1 MTTTGQE
8 SESSRSATMSPTVL
22 TGRTS
27 WEIWPDEE
35 RSPSGRYGLPR
46 EAGGRK
52 GRPYGATGATKYN
65 CTVATTKPDLDIVQE
80 LVTEFGENASYVAD
94 ILARYRM
101 NPASVDE
108 EWRAFFRERLGEAE
122 PSPPARPPERPAPS
136 PAPAAAPPAPQSA
149 QPRAPAPAPGPRP
162 LTLSAAGREAT
173 AAAESHPEPLRGAA
187 LRVAENMEASLAVPT
202 ATSQRQIPIKLL
214 EENRRLINEYRASR
228 DESKVSFTHL
238 IAWAILQALK
248 DFPRLND
255 AYDDSG
261 DSPARLH
268 KDKINFGLAV
278 DVEKKDG
285 SRSLVVPN
293 VKDADAMTLAQF
305 VAASDDVVSRA
316 RAGKL
321 QVSDFEGTTISLTN
335 PGTLGTTASVP
346 RLMPGQGLIVATGA
360 MEYPGEFRAMAPEAI
375 SQLAI
380 GKVVTFTSTYDHRII
395 QGAESGAFL
404 GRIEE
409 LILGGHDFYARAF
422 ADLGLAHQPLHW
434 AVDRNPAVSGDA
446 RTGEIEKQAR
456 VLELINAYRVR
467 GHLIADIDPLG
478 LMAVP
483 RHPELDLDT
492 YGLSIWDLDRTFWTG
507 GLAGGDHMPLREIIG
522 VMRRVYCGKVG
533 TEYRHISS
541 PTERYWI
548 RKQIATAS
556 QAKPLAADLR
566 KQLLEKLVAAEGLEK
581 FLNARFMGQRRYS
594 IEGCETTIAVLDQ
607 LMEGAA
613 ARGIEDVTMGLT
625 HRGRLNILANVVG
638 NATERIFAGFE
649 GTVLPDFPA
658 DEGDVKYHQGAQA
671 TRKTESGQEIKIT
684 VPSNPSHLE
693 AVDPVVEGMARAKQD
708 ELKLPRSEAV
718 ARVLPV
724 LLHGDAAFAG
734 QGMVAEV
741 FNLSQ
746 LHGYRTGGTI
756 HIVINNQIGFTTDP
770 KAGRSSL
777 YSTDVAK
784 IVQVPIFHVN
794 ADDPEAA
801 YRVLQIALD
810 YRQEWHKDVV
820 IDLIGF
826 RRHGHQETDEP
837 TYTQP
842 LMYKRIEEHPGVRA
856 LYAQRLVREGVLTEA
871 EVKQLED
878 RQHAAYEEALAT
890 AKTKGERAGP
900 PAAQHPGETGRVEE
914 VATGVPRETLMHIG
928 RVLTTVPSGFNLNP
942 KMVQQLA
949 RRAKTIETGQP
960 LDWAT
965 AESLAFGSLLL
976 EGTPIRM
983 SGQDSARGTF
993 SQRHVVFYDT
1003 KTGETWTP
1011 LSSLPAPPPLPAG
1024 GRGEGR
1030 EGRGLPAEALAKA
1043 GEGRASFQVYDS
1055 PLSEAGVLGFEYGYS
1070 VESPEALV
1078 IWEAQFGDFAN
1089 GAQVI
1094 LDQFVTSAEDKW
1106 RETSRLTLFLPHG
1119 YEGQGPEHSSARIE
1133 RYLQLCADEN
1143 LRVCNVTTPSQYFHV
1158 LRRQLRSKSAKP
1170 LVLFTP
1176 KSLLRFP
1183 ASFSP
1188 LDNLATGRFHPVLD
1202 DPAAQHKSGI
1212 TRLLFCSGKIYYDLQ
1227 SERQKRKATDTVIIR
1242 LEQLYPFPTDLLKSL
1257 LSTYPAAKDAV
1268 WVQEEPQNVG
1278 PWTFIAPRLTPLLPP
1293 SAPLRYAGR
1302 PPSASPATGNA
1313 TVHKAELTTL
1323 VGTALGNNA

>member
-1 MTTTGQE
+1 M
-8 SESSRSATMSPTVL
+8 
-22 TGRTS
+22 
-27 WEIWPDEE
+27 
-35 RSPSGRYGLPR
+35 
-46 EAGGRK
+46 
-52 GRPYGATGATKYN
+52 
-65 CTVATTKPDLDIVQE
+65 ATTKPDLDIVQE
-80 LVTEFGENASYVAD
+80 LFTEFGENASYVVD
-94 ILARYRM
+94 LLARYRVS
-101 NPASVDE
+101 PESVDE
-108 EWRAFFRERLGEAE
+108 DWRAFFRERLGEAAPAPQPQPLPRPEGGRREAVGE
-122 PSPPARPPERPAPS
+122 PPPVARPAP
-136 PAPAAAPPAPQSA
+136 A
-149 QPRAPAPAPGPRP
+149 QPRAPRPGE
-162 LTLSAAGREAT
+162 T
-173 AAAESHPEPLRGAA
+173 PEPLRGAA

-202 ATSQRQIPIKLL
+202 ATSQRQIPVKLL
-214 EENRRLINEYRASR
+214 EENRRLLNDHRASR
-228 DESKVSFTHL
+228 GESKISFTHL

-255 AYDDSG
+255 AFDDSDG
-261 DSPARLH
+261 VRVRLRRERV
-268 KDKINFGLAV
+268 NFGLAV

-293 VKDADAMTLAQF
+293 VKDAGAMTLAQF

-321 QVSDFEGTTISLTN
+321 EISDFEGTTLSLTN

-360 MEYPGEFRAMAPEAI
+360 MEYPGEFRAMAPQSL

-380 GKVVTFTSTYDHRII
+380 SKVVTFTSTYDHRII

-409 LILGGHDFYARAF
+409 LLLGQHDFYDTAF
-422 ADLGLAHQPLHW
+422 ADLGIAQQPLHW
-434 AVDRNPAVSGDA
+434 AVDRNPSLSGGDA

-492 YGLSIWDLDRTFWTG
+492 YGLTIWDLDRTFWSG
-507 GLAGGDHMPLREIIG
+507 GLAGGDHMPLRQIIG
-522 VMRRVYCGKVG
+522 TMRRVYCGKIG
-533 TEYRHISS
+533 AEYRHISS
-541 PTERYWI
+541 PDEKYWV
-548 RKQIATAS
+548 RKQMAAAT
-556 QAKPLAADLR
+556 QAEPLAADLR
-566 KQLLEKLVAAEGLEK
+566 KAILAKLVAAESFEK
-581 FLNARFMGQRRYS
+581 FLGTRFLGQRRYS
-594 IEGCETTIAVLDQ
+594 IEGCETAIAVLDQ
-607 LMEGAA
+607 LAEGAA
-613 ARGIEDVTMGLT
+613 ARGIDDITMGVT

-638 NATERIFAGFE
+638 NSTERLFSAFE
-649 GTVLPDFPA
+649 GTVHPDFPA
-658 DEGDVKYHQGAQA
+658 DEGDVKYHQGARAKRSTQ
-671 TRKTESGQEIKIT
+671 SGREIAIT

-693 AVDPVVEGMARAKQD
+693 AVDPVVEGRARAKQD
-708 ELKLPRSEAV
+708 ATRLSRAEAW

-724 LLHGDAAFAG
+724 ILHGDAAFAG

-770 KAGRSSL
+770 RAGRSSL

-810 YRQEWHKDVV
+810 YRKEFHKDVV

-826 RRHGHQETDEP
+826 RRHGHNEGDEP

-842 LMYKRIEEHPGVRA
+842 LMYKRIQEHPGVRA
-856 LYAQRLVREGVLTEA
+856 LYAKRLVKDAVLTDA
-871 EVKQLED
+871 DVQQLED
-878 RQHAAYEEALAT
+878 KQHALYEESLT
-890 AKTKGERAGP
+890 AAKAKGQQAGP
-900 PAAQHPGETGRVEE
+900 PSADHPGESGKVEE
-914 VATGVPRETLMHIG
+914 ISTGVPRETLQQIG
-928 RVLTTVPSGFNLNP
+928 RVLTTVPPGFNLNP

-949 RRAKTIETGQP
+949 KRARMTEGATP

-965 AESLAFGSLLL
+965 AEALAFGSLLL
-976 EGTPIRM
+976 EGRSIRM

-993 SQRHVVFYDT
+993 SQRHLVLNDT
-1003 KTGETWTP
+1003 QTGEKWTP
-1011 LSSLPAPPPLPAG
+1011 LCTLGECGGQPRRGAVGEGFAPPAPSSAP
-1024 GRGEGR
+1024 
-1030 EGRGLPAEALAKA
+1030 
-1043 GEGRASFQVYDS
+1043 STFQIYDS

-1070 VESPEALV
+1070 VESPDSLV
-1078 IWEAQFGDFAN
+1078 IWEAQYGDFAN

-1158 LRRQLRSKSAKP
+1158 LRRQLRAKAAKP
-1170 LVLFTP
+1170 LILFTP

-1183 ASFSP
+1183 PSFSQ
-1188 LDNLATGRFHPVLD
+1188 LDDLTTCNFHPVLD
-1202 DPAAQHKSGI
+1202 DPSIQQKSGI
-1212 TRLLFCSGKIYYDLQ
+1212 TRLLFCSGKIRYDLETAREQ
-1227 SERQKRKATDTVIIR
+1227 RKATNTAIIR
-1242 LEQLYPFPTDLLKSL
+1242 LEQLYPFPADILKSL
-1257 LSTYPAAKDAV
+1257 LQSYPALTDAA
-1268 WVQEEPQNVG
+1268 WVQEEAQNMG
-1278 PWTFIAPRLTPLLPP
+1278 GWTFIQPRLSAVLP
-1293 SAPLRYAGR
+1293 AVIPLRYAGR

-1313 TVHKAELTTL
+1313 TVHKAELAGL
-1323 VGTALGNNA
+1323 LEVAFGVPPSPGGRGQG

>member
-1 MTTTGQE
+1 M
-8 SESSRSATMSPTVL
+8 
-22 TGRTS
+22 
-27 WEIWPDEE
+27 
-35 RSPSGRYGLPR
+35 
-46 EAGGRK
+46 
-52 GRPYGATGATKYN
+52 
-65 CTVATTKPDLDIVQE
+65 ATTKPDLDVVQD
-80 LVTEFGENASYVAD
+80 LFTEFGENASYVVD
-94 ILARYRM
+94 LLSRYRV
-101 NPASVDE
+101 NPESVDE

-122 PSPPARPPERPAPS
+122 PAPPPARPPERPASS
-136 PAPAAAPPAPQSA
+136 PTPAPPAAAPAPA
-149 QPRAPAPAPGPRP
+149 QPRAPR
-162 LTLSAAGREAT
+162 AGET
-173 AAAESHPEPLRGAA
+173 PEPLRGAA

-202 ATSQRQIPIKLL
+202 ATSQRQIPVKLL
-214 EENRRLINEYRASR
+214 EENRRLINDHRASR
-228 DESKVSFTHL
+228 DQSKISFTHL

-255 AYDDSG
+255 AFDDSG
-261 DSPARLH
+261 DTPVRLRR
-268 KDKINFGLAV
+268 DKINFGLAV

-293 VKDADAMTLAQF
+293 VKDAGAMSLAQF

-321 QVSDFEGTTISLTN
+321 EISDFEGTTLSLTN

-380 GKVVTFTSTYDHRII
+380 SKVVTFTSTYDHRII

-409 LILGGHDFYARAF
+409 LLLGGRDFYAKAF
-422 ADLGLAHQPLHW
+422 ADLAIAQQPMHW

-492 YGLSIWDLDRTFWTG
+492 YGLTIWDLDRTFWSG
-507 GLAGGDHMPLREIIG
+507 GLAGGDHMPLRQIIA
-522 VMRRVYCGKVG
+522 VMRRVYCGRIGV
-533 TEYRHISS
+533 EYRHISS
-541 PTERYWI
+541 PTEKYWV
-548 RKQIATAS
+548 RKQMAAAT
-556 QAKPLAADLR
+556 QAEPLPADLR
-566 KQLLEKLVAAEGLEK
+566 KAILARLVAAESFEK
-581 FLNARFMGQRRYS
+581 FLGTRFLGQRRYS
-594 IEGCETTIAVLDQ
+594 IEGCETAIAVLDQ
-607 LMEGAA
+607 LVEGAA
-613 ARGIEDVTMGLT
+613 SRGADEITMGVT

-638 NATERIFAGFE
+638 NSTERLFAAFE
-649 GTVLPDFPA
+649 GTVHPDFPA
-658 DEGDVKYHQGAQA
+658 DEGDVKYHQGARAKRSTQ
-671 TRKTESGQEIKIT
+671 SGREIAIT

-693 AVDPVVEGMARAKQD
+693 AVDPVVEGRARAKQD
-708 ELKLPRSEAV
+708 TTRLPRPEAWDK
-718 ARVLPV
+718 VLPV
-724 LLHGDAAFAG
+724 ILHGDAAFAG
-734 QGMVAEV
+734 QGIVAEV

-810 YRQEWHKDVV
+810 YRKEFHKDVV

-826 RRHGHQETDEP
+826 RRHGHNEGDEP

-842 LMYKRIEEHPGVRA
+842 LMYKRIQDHPGVRA
-856 LYAQRLVREGVLTEA
+856 LYARRLVKDGVLTQPESSNWKTA
-871 EVKQLED
+871 
-878 RQHAAYEEALAT
+878 RHASYDESLTA
-890 AKTKGERAGP
+890 AKTKGEKAGP
-900 PAAQHPGETGRVEE
+900 PTADHPGESGQRRRSRNRRPPRNPGPNRPSPDHGPRRLQPEPQDGP
-914 VATGVPRETLMHIG
+914 ATSQTR
-928 RVLTTVPSGFNLNP
+928 
-942 KMVQQLA
+942 QDD
-949 RRAKTIETGQP
+949 RRRHPI
-960 LDWAT
+960 DWAT
-965 AESLAFGSLLL
+965 AEALAFGSLLL
-976 EGTPIRM
+976 EGAAIRM

-993 SQRHVVFYDT
+993 SQRHVVFTRHPNRQEMDPPLHLRRVRPQPSRGAV
-1003 KTGETWTP
+1003 GEGLAP
-1011 LSSLPAPPPLPAG
+1011 PAPSESAT
-1024 GRGEGR
+1024 
-1030 EGRGLPAEALAKA
+1030 
-1043 GEGRASFQVYDS
+1043 FQIYDS

-1078 IWEAQFGDFAN
+1078 IWEAQYGDFAN

-1158 LRRQLRSKSAKP
+1158 LRRQLRSQAAKP
-1170 LVLFTP
+1170 LILFTP

-1188 LDNLATGRFHPVLD
+1188 LDDLATGSFHPLLD
-1202 DPAAQHKSGI
+1202 DSEVSDKRAIERADLSA
-1212 TRLLFCSGKIYYDLQ
+1212 GKIFYDLHDA
-1227 SERQKRKATDTVIIR
+1227 RAKRKDSENRAPAPGAVLPLPGRRSSAI
-1242 LEQLYPFPTDLLKSL
+1242 LLA
-1257 LSTYPAAKDAV
+1257 TYPV
-1268 WVQEEPQNVG
+1268 
-1278 PWTFIAPRLTPLLPP
+1278 APRSRLGPGRSPEHGRLDLHPPAPRPAPPLRR
-1293 SAPLRYAGR
+1293 PLRYAGR

-1313 TVHKAELTTL
+1313 TVHKAELTAL
-1323 VGTALGNNA
+1323 VARPLEIMHEFSTHPLSATVRRSSKGTGRRGHGL

>member
-1 MTTTGQE
+1 MTPLM
-8 SESSRSATMSPTVL
+8 AT
-22 TGRTS
+22 
-27 WEIWPDEE
+27 
-35 RSPSGRYGLPR
+35 
-46 EAGGRK
+46 RK
-52 GRPYGATGATKYN
+52 TDIDLSDDL
-65 CTVATTKPDLDIVQE
+65 VA
-80 LVTEFGENASYVAD
+80 EFGENASYVAE
-94 ILARYRM
+94 LLGRYRM
-101 NPASVDE
+101 NPESVDE
-108 EWRAFFRERLGEAE
+108 DWRAFFRERLGEAQ
-122 PSPPARPPERPAPS
+122 PAAPAPRPAEKP
-136 PAPAAAPPAPQSA
+136 
-149 QPRAPAPAPGPRP
+149 APAPA
-162 LTLSAAGREAT
+162 SAPTPEQQ
-173 AAAESHPEPLRGAA
+173 PEPLRGAA

-202 ATSQRQIPIKLL
+202 ATSQRRIPVKLL
-214 EENRRLINEYRASR
+214 EENRRLINEYRASH
-228 DESKVSFTHL
+228 DQSKVSFTHL
-238 IAWAILQALK
+238 IAWAVIQALK

-261 DSPARLH
+261 ETPVRLRRER
-268 KDKINFGLAV
+268 INFGLAV
-278 DVEKKDG
+278 DVQKKDG
-285 SRSLVVPN
+285 SRSLAVPN
-293 VKDADAMTLAQF
+293 VKDAGAMSLARF

-316 RAGKL
+316 RGGKL
-321 QVSDFEGTTISLTN
+321 QVSDFEGTTVSFTN

-380 GKVVTFTSTYDHRII
+380 SKVVTFASTYDHRII

-409 LILGGHDFYARAF
+409 LLLGGHDFYDEAF
-422 ADLGLAHQPLHW
+422 ADLKLAQQPMHW
-434 AVDRNPAVSGDA
+434 AMDRNPAVSGDA

-478 LMAVP
+478 LMAVL

-492 YGLSIWDLDRTFWTG
+492 YGLTIWDLDRTFWSG

-522 VMRRVYCGKVG
+522 VMRRVYCGKIG

-541 PTERYWI
+541 PTEKYWV
-548 RKQIATAS
+548 RKHIAAQT
-556 QAKPLAADLR
+556 QAEPLPADLR
-566 KQLLEKLVAAEGLEK
+566 KRLLEKLVAAESFEK
-581 FLNARFMGQRRYS
+581 FLGTRFLGQRRYS

-607 LMEGAA
+607 LVEGAA
-613 ARGIEDVTMGLT
+613 ARGINEITMGVT

-638 NATERIFAGFE
+638 NSTERLFSAFE
-649 GTVLPDFPA
+649 GTVHPDFPA
-658 DEGDVKYHQGAQA
+658 DEGDVKYHQGARA
-671 TRKTESGQEIKIT
+671 TRKTESGREIQIT

-693 AVDPVVEGMARAKQD
+693 AVDPVVEGRARGKQD
-708 ELKLPRSEAV
+708 QLGLPRAEAT

-724 LLHGDAAFAG
+724 ILHGDAAFAG

-746 LHGYRTGGTI
+746 LHGFRTGGTI

-770 KAGRSSL
+770 RAGRSSL

-794 ADDPEAA
+794 ADDPEAV
-801 YRVLQIALD
+801 YRVLQIALA

-856 LYAQRLVREGVLTEA
+856 LYAKRLVKEGVLTDQD
-871 EVKQLED
+871 VRQLEE
-878 RQHAAYEEALAT
+878 RQDAAYEEALAA
-890 AKTKGERAGP
+890 AKAAGERTGQ
-900 PAAQHPGETGRVEE
+900 PAAEHPGESGRVEE
-914 VATGVPRETLMHIG
+914 VSTGVPRETLARIG
-928 RVLTTVPSGFNLNP
+928 RVLTTVPAGFNLNP

-949 RRAKTIETGQP
+949 RRAKMTEGAQP

-965 AESLAFGSLLL
+965 AEALAFGSLLV

-993 SQRHVVFYDT
+993 SQRHVVFHDT
-1003 KTGETWTP
+1003 QTGETWTP
-1011 LSSLPAPPPLPAG
+1011 LCKLASDPAT
-1024 GRGEGR
+1024 
-1030 EGRGLPAEALAKA
+1030 
-1043 GEGRASFQVYDS
+1043 FQIYDS

-1070 VESPEALV
+1070 VESQNALV
-1078 IWEAQFGDFAN
+1078 IWEAQYGDFAN

-1106 RETSRLTLFLPHG
+1106 RETSHLTLFLPHG

-1158 LRRQLRSKSAKP
+1158 LRRQTRSQVAKP

-1183 ASFSP
+1183 GSFSP
-1188 LDNLATGRFHPVLD
+1188 LDALANDTFHPVLD
-1202 DPAAQHKSGI
+1202 DPAIRQKSGI

-1227 SERQKRKATDTVIIR
+1227 AEREKRKATNTAIIR
-1242 LEQLYPFPTDLLKSL
+1242 LEQLYPFPAELLKSL
-1257 LSTYPAAKDAV
+1257 LSGYPGAGDAI
-1268 WVQEEPQNVG
+1268 WVQEEPQNMG
-1278 PWTFIAPRLTPLLPP
+1278 PWTFIAPRLGSLLPP
-1293 SAPLRYAGR
+1293 SLKRRYAGR
-1302 PPSASPATGNA
+1302 PPNSSPATGNA
-1313 TVHKAELTTL
+1313 TVHKRELADLLSGAFT
-1323 VGTALGNNA
+1323 

>member
-1 MTTTGQE
+1 M
-8 SESSRSATMSPTVL
+8 
-22 TGRTS
+22 
-27 WEIWPDEE
+27 
-35 RSPSGRYGLPR
+35 
-46 EAGGRK
+46 
-52 GRPYGATGATKYN
+52 
-65 CTVATTKPDLDIVQE
+65 ATTRPDLDIVQE

-94 ILARYRM
+94 LLARYRM

-122 PSPPARPPERPAPS
+122 AAPPARPEVGRREAGRGE
-136 PAPAAAPPAPQSA
+136 PAAVVAPAPQPQA
-149 QPRAPAPAPGPRP
+149 PRA
-162 LTLSAAGREAT
+162 LRESEARQ
-173 AAAESHPEPLRGAA
+173 PIRGAA
-187 LRVAENMEASLAVPT
+187 LRVAQNMEASLQVPT
-202 ATSQRQIPIKLL
+202 ATSQRQIPVKLL

-228 DESKVSFTHL
+228 DESKISFTHL
-238 IAWAILQALK
+238 IGWAILQALK

-261 DSPARLH
+261 ESPARLH

-293 VKDADAMTLAQF
+293 VKGAEAMTLAEF
-305 VAASDDVVSRA
+305 VAASNDVVFRA
-316 RAGKL
+316 RSGKL
-321 QVSDFEGTTISLTN
+321 QVFDFEGTTISLTN

-380 GKVVTFTSTYDHRII
+380 SKVVTFTSTYDHRII

-409 LILGGHDFYARAF
+409 LLLGGRDFYVKAF
-422 ADLGLAHQPLHW
+422 ADLELAQQPLHW

-492 YGLSIWDLDRTFWTG
+492 HGLTIWDLDRTFWTG

-548 RKQIATAS
+548 RKQIAAAS

-566 KQLLEKLVAAEGLEK
+566 KRLLEKLVAAEGLEK

-625 HRGRLNILANVVG
+625 HRGRLNIFANVVG

-671 TRKTESGQEIKIT
+671 TRKTGSGQEIQIT

-718 ARVLPV
+718 AKVLPV

-1003 KTGETWTP
+1003 KTGEPWTP
-1011 LSSLPAPPPLPAG
+1011 LSSLPPPLPAG
-1024 GRGEGR
+1024 EGRGEGR
-1030 EGRGLPAEALAKA
+1030 FPAT
-1043 GEGRASFQVYDS
+1043 FQIYDS

-1094 LDQFVTSAEDKW
+1094 LDQFVTAAEDKW

-1133 RYLQLCADEN
+1133 RYLQLCANEN

-1158 LRRQLRSKSAKP
+1158 LRRQLRSSAAKP

-1188 LDNLATGRFHPVLD
+1188 LDDLATGSFQPVLD
-1202 DPAAQHKSGI
+1202 DPAIQRKPGV

-1227 SERQKRKATDTVIIR
+1227 AER
-1242 LEQLYPFPTDLLKSL
+1242 E
-1257 LSTYPAAKDAV
+1257 
-1268 WVQEEPQNVG
+1268 
-1278 PWTFIAPRLTPLLPP
+1278 
-1293 SAPLRYAGR
+1293 
-1302 PPSASPATGNA
+1302 
-1313 TVHKAELTTL
+1313 
-1323 VGTALGNNA
+1323 

>member
-1 MTTTGQE
+1 
-8 SESSRSATMSPTVL
+8 
-22 TGRTS
+22 
-27 WEIWPDEE
+27 
-35 RSPSGRYGLPR
+35 
-46 EAGGRK
+46 
-52 GRPYGATGATKYN
+52 
-65 CTVATTKPDLDIVQE
+65 VATTKPDLDIVQE
-80 LVTEFGENASYVAD
+80 LVTDFGENASYVVD
-94 ILARYRM
+94 LLARYRT

-108 EWRAFFRERLGEAE
+108 DWRAFFRDRLGETA
-122 PSPPARPPERPAPS
+122 PPPASPAERPAP
-136 PAPAAAPPAPQSA
+136 PAAAPAPEPAA
-149 QPRAPAPAPGPRP
+149 PRAPR
-162 LTLSAAGREAT
+162 AGET
-173 AAAESHPEPLRGAA
+173 PEPLRGAA
-187 LRVAENMEASLAVPT
+187 LRVAENMEESLTVPT
-202 ATSQRQIPIKLL
+202 ATSQRQIPVKLL
-214 EENRRLINEYRASR
+214 DENRRLINEYRAPR
-228 DESKVSFTHL
+228 DESKLSFTHL

-261 DSPARLH
+261 ETPVRLRR
-268 KDKINFGLAV
+268 DRINFGLAV

-293 VKDADAMTLAQF
+293 VKDAGAMTLAQF
-305 VAASDDVVSRA
+305 VAASNDVVSRA

-321 QVSDFEGTTISLTN
+321 QVSDFEGTTLSLTN

-360 MEYPGEFRAMAPEAI
+360 MEYPGEFRAMSPEAI

-380 GKVVTFTSTYDHRII
+380 SKVVIFTSTYDHRII

-409 LILGGHDFYARAF
+409 LLLGSHDFYDKAF
-422 ADLGLAHQPLHW
+422 ADLGLALQPLHW

-492 YGLSIWDLDRTFWTG
+492 YGLTIWDLDRTFWSG
-507 GLAGGDHMPLREIIG
+507 GLAGGDHMPLREIIA

-533 TEYRHISS
+533 IEYRHISG
-541 PTERYWI
+541 PTEKYWV
-548 RKQIATAS
+548 RKHIAAAS
-556 QAKPLAADLR
+556 EAQPLPADLR
-566 KQLLEKLVAAEGLEK
+566 KAILAKLVAAESFEK
-581 FLNARFMGQRRYS
+581 FLGTRFLGQRRYS
-594 IEGCETTIAVLDQ
+594 IEGCETAIAVLDQ
-607 LMEGAA
+607 LVEGSA
-613 ARGIEDVTMGLT
+613 ARGIEEITMGTT

-638 NATERIFAGFE
+638 NSTERLFSAFE
-649 GTVLPDFPA
+649 GTVHPDFPA
-658 DEGDVKYHQGAQA
+658 DEGDVKYHQGATASRA
-671 TRKTESGQEIKIT
+671 TASGREIKIT

-693 AVDPVVEGMARAKQD
+693 AVDPVVEGRARAKQD
-708 ELKLPRSEAV
+708 HTRLPRPESWGK
-718 ARVLPV
+718 VLPV
-724 LLHGDAAFAG
+724 ILHGDAAFAG
-734 QGMVAEV
+734 QGIVAEV

-746 LHGYRTGGTI
+746 LTGFRTGGTI

-784 IVQVPIFHVN
+784 IVQIPIFHVN

-801 YRVLQIALD
+801 WRVLQIALD
-810 YRQEWHKDVV
+810 YRNEFHKDVV

-826 RRHGHQETDEP
+826 RRHGHNEGDEP

-842 LMYKRIEEHPGVRA
+842 LMYKRIQEHPGVRA
-856 LYAQRLVREGVLTEA
+856 LYAKRLVKDAVLTEA
-871 EVKQLED
+871 DVQQLEE
-878 RQHAAYEEALAT
+878 RQHAAYEESLTA
-890 AKTKGERAGP
+890 AKTKGEQAGP

-914 VATGVPRETLMHIG
+914 VVTGVPRETLARIG
-928 RVLTTVPSGFNLNP
+928 RVLTTVPPGFNLNP

-949 RRAKTIETGQP
+949 RRAKMTEGAQP

-965 AESLAFGSLLL
+965 AEALAFGSLLL

-993 SQRHVVFYDT
+993 SQRHVVFTDT
-1003 KTGETWTP
+1003 RTDKKWTP
-1011 LSSLPAPPPLPAG
+1011 LCDLAANPAF
-1024 GRGEGR
+1024 
-1030 EGRGLPAEALAKA
+1030 
-1043 GEGRASFQVYDS
+1043 FQIYDS

-1070 VESPEALV
+1070 VESPETLV
-1078 IWEAQFGDFAN
+1078 IWEAQYGDFAN

-1143 LRVCNVTTPSQYFHV
+1143 LRVCNVTTPAQYFHV
-1158 LRRQLRSKSAKP
+1158 LRRQLRAKAAKP

-1183 ASFSP
+1183 PSFSL
-1188 LDNLATGRFHPVLD
+1188 LDDLTTCNFHPVLD
-1202 DPAAQHKSGI
+1202 DPAIQQKSGI

-1227 SERQKRKATDTVIIR
+1227 SAREQRKATNTAIIR
-1242 LEQLYPFPTDLLKSL
+1242 LEQLYPFPTEILKSL
-1257 LSTYPAAKDAV
+1257 LQSYPGQTDTV
-1268 WVQEEPQNVG
+1268 WVQEEPQNMG
-1278 PWTFIAPRLTPLLPP
+1278 PWTFMAPRLAPLLPA

-1313 TVHKAELTTL
+1313 SVHKKELTEL
-1323 VGTALGNNA
+1323 LAEALGPPSSPSPGARG

>member
-1 MTTTGQE
+1 M
-8 SESSRSATMSPTVL
+8 
-22 TGRTS
+22 
-27 WEIWPDEE
+27 
-35 RSPSGRYGLPR
+35 
-46 EAGGRK
+46 
-52 GRPYGATGATKYN
+52 
-65 CTVATTKPDLDIVQE
+65 ATTKPDLDIVQE
-80 LVTEFGENASYVAD
+80 LVTEFGENASYVVE
-94 ILARYRM
+94 LLSRYRV

-108 EWRAFFRERLGEAE
+108 EWRAFFREHIGEAE
-122 PSPPARPPERPAPS
+122 PAAPPARPPEMPAPS
-136 PAPAAAPPAPQSA
+136 PALAAAPSAPEPA
-149 QPRAPAPAPGPRP
+149 QPRAPRA
-162 LTLSAAGREAT
+162 LREGEAI
-173 AAAESHPEPLRGAA
+173 EPLRGAA
-187 LRVAENMEASLAVPT
+187 LRVAENMEESLHVPA
-202 ATSQRQIPIKLL
+202 ATSQLQILVKLL

-228 DESKVSFTHL
+228 DESKISFTHL
-238 IAWAILQALK
+238 IGWAILQALK

-261 DSPARLH
+261 ESPARLH

-293 VKDADAMTLAQF
+293 VKDAGAMTLAQF
-305 VAASDDVVSRA
+305 VAASEDVVSRA

-321 QVSDFEGTTISLTN
+321 QISDFEGTTVSLTN

-380 GKVVTFTSTYDHRII
+380 SKVVTFTSTYDQRII

-409 LILGGHDFYARAF
+409 LLLGGRDFYDKGF
-422 ADLGLAHQPLHW
+422 ADLAVAQQPMHW

-492 YGLSIWDLDRTFWTG
+492 YGLTIWDLDRTFWTG

-548 RKQIATAS
+548 RKQIAAAS

-566 KQLLEKLVAAEGLEK
+566 KRLLEKLVAAEGLEK

-625 HRGRLNILANVVG
+625 HRGRLNIFANVVG

-671 TRKTESGQEIKIT
+671 TRKTGSGQEIQIT

-708 ELKLPRSEAV
+708 GLKLPRSEAV
-718 ARVLPV
+718 AKVLPV

-746 LHGYRTGGTI
+746 LHGYRAGGTI

-784 IVQVPIFHVN
+784 IVQVPTFHIN

-842 LMYKRIEEHPGVRA
+842 LMYKRIEEHPGVR
-856 LYAQRLVREGVLTEA
+856 G
-871 EVKQLED
+871 
-878 RQHAAYEEALAT
+878 
-890 AKTKGERAGP
+890 
-900 PAAQHPGETGRVEE
+900 
-914 VATGVPRETLMHIG
+914 
-928 RVLTTVPSGFNLNP
+928 
-942 KMVQQLA
+942 
-949 RRAKTIETGQP
+949 
-960 LDWAT
+960 
-965 AESLAFGSLLL
+965 
-976 EGTPIRM
+976 
-983 SGQDSARGTF
+983 
-993 SQRHVVFYDT
+993 
-1003 KTGETWTP
+1003 
-1011 LSSLPAPPPLPAG
+1011 
-1024 GRGEGR
+1024 
-1030 EGRGLPAEALAKA
+1030 
-1043 GEGRASFQVYDS
+1043 
-1055 PLSEAGVLGFEYGYS
+1055 
-1070 VESPEALV
+1070 
-1078 IWEAQFGDFAN
+1078 
-1089 GAQVI
+1089 
-1094 LDQFVTSAEDKW
+1094 
-1106 RETSRLTLFLPHG
+1106 
-1119 YEGQGPEHSSARIE
+1119 
-1133 RYLQLCADEN
+1133 
-1143 LRVCNVTTPSQYFHV
+1143 
-1158 LRRQLRSKSAKP
+1158 
-1170 LVLFTP
+1170 
-1176 KSLLRFP
+1176 
-1183 ASFSP
+1183 
-1188 LDNLATGRFHPVLD
+1188 
-1202 DPAAQHKSGI
+1202 
-1212 TRLLFCSGKIYYDLQ
+1212 
-1227 SERQKRKATDTVIIR
+1227 
-1242 LEQLYPFPTDLLKSL
+1242 
-1257 LSTYPAAKDAV
+1257 
-1268 WVQEEPQNVG
+1268 
-1278 PWTFIAPRLTPLLPP
+1278 
-1293 SAPLRYAGR
+1293 
-1302 PPSASPATGNA
+1302 
-1313 TVHKAELTTL
+1313 
-1323 VGTALGNNA
+1323 

>member
-1 MTTTGQE
+1 
-8 SESSRSATMSPTVL
+8 
-22 TGRTS
+22 
-27 WEIWPDEE
+27 
-35 RSPSGRYGLPR
+35 
-46 EAGGRK
+46 
-52 GRPYGATGATKYN
+52 
-65 CTVATTKPDLDIVQE
+65 
-80 LVTEFGENASYVAD
+80 
-94 ILARYRM
+94 
-101 NPASVDE
+101 
-108 EWRAFFRERLGEAE
+108 
-122 PSPPARPPERPAPS
+122 
-136 PAPAAAPPAPQSA
+136 
-149 QPRAPAPAPGPRP
+149 
-162 LTLSAAGREAT
+162 
-173 AAAESHPEPLRGAA
+173 
-187 LRVAENMEASLAVPT
+187 
-202 ATSQRQIPIKLL
+202 
-214 EENRRLINEYRASR
+214 
-228 DESKVSFTHL
+228 
-238 IAWAILQALK
+238 
-248 DFPRLND
+248 
-255 AYDDSG
+255 
-261 DSPARLH
+261 
-268 KDKINFGLAV
+268 
-278 DVEKKDG
+278 
-285 SRSLVVPN
+285 
-293 VKDADAMTLAQF
+293 
-305 VAASDDVVSRA
+305 
-316 RAGKL
+316 
-321 QVSDFEGTTISLTN
+321 
-335 PGTLGTTASVP
+335 
-346 RLMPGQGLIVATGA
+346 
-360 MEYPGEFRAMAPEAI
+360 
-375 SQLAI
+375 
-380 GKVVTFTSTYDHRII
+380 
-395 QGAESGAFL
+395 
-404 GRIEE
+404 
-409 LILGGHDFYARAF
+409 
-422 ADLGLAHQPLHW
+422 
-434 AVDRNPAVSGDA
+434 
-446 RTGEIEKQAR
+446 
-456 VLELINAYRVR
+456 
-467 GHLIADIDPLG
+467 
-478 LMAVP
+478 
-483 RHPELDLDT
+483 
-492 YGLSIWDLDRTFWTG
+492 
-507 GLAGGDHMPLREIIG
+507 
-522 VMRRVYCGKVG
+522 RVYCGKVG

-649 GTVLPDFPA
+649 GAVLPDFPA

-671 TRKTESGQEIKIT
+671 TRKTESGREIKIT

-708 ELKLPRSEAV
+708 ELKLARSEAV
-718 ARVLPV
+718 AKVLPV
-724 LLHGDAAFAG
+724 LIHGDAAFAG

-810 YRQEWHKDVV
+810 YRQEWHKDVI

-976 EGTPIRM
+976 EGTRIRM

-993 SQRHVVFYDT
+993 SQRHVIFYDT

-1011 LSSLPAPPPLPAG
+1011 LTELSPDQGA
-1024 GRGEGR
+1024 
-1030 EGRGLPAEALAKA
+1030 
-1043 GEGRASFQVYDS
+1043 FQVYDS

-1070 VESPEALV
+1070 VESPEALI

-1106 RETSRLTLFLPHG
+1106 LETSRLTLFLPHG

-1158 LRRQLRSKSAKP
+1158 LRRQLRAKAARP
-1170 LVLFTP
+1170 LILFTP

-1183 ASFSP
+1183 PSFSP
-1188 LDNLATGRFHPVLD
+1188 LDDLTSAGFRPLID
-1202 DPAAQHKSGI
+1202 DEEVSDKRAIERVTISA
-1212 TRLLFCSGKIYYDLQ
+1212 GKFFYDLHHARD
-1227 SERQKRKATDTVIIR
+1227 ERKDAKTALLR
-1242 LEQLYPFPTDLLKSL
+1242 LEQFYPFPAHGLRDLLVAYPSL
-1257 LSTYPAAKDAV
+1257 REIV
-1268 WVQEEPQNVG
+1268 WVQEEPQNMG
-1278 PWTFIAPRLTPLLPP
+1278 GWTFVHPRL
-1293 SAPLRYAGR
+1293 SAILRAGIRLRYAGR
-1302 PPSASPATGNA
+1302 ASSASPATGNA
-1313 TVHKAELTTL
+1313 TVHKKELA
-1323 VGTALGNNA
+1323 ALLGEAFENSA

>member
-1 MTTTGQE
+1 M
-8 SESSRSATMSPTVL
+8 
-22 TGRTS
+22 
-27 WEIWPDEE
+27 
-35 RSPSGRYGLPR
+35 
-46 EAGGRK
+46 
-52 GRPYGATGATKYN
+52 
-65 CTVATTKPDLDIVQE
+65 
-80 LVTEFGENASYVAD
+80 
-94 ILARYRM
+94 
-101 NPASVDE
+101 
-108 EWRAFFRERLGEAE
+108 
-122 PSPPARPPERPAPS
+122 
-136 PAPAAAPPAPQSA
+136 
-149 QPRAPAPAPGPRP
+149 
-162 LTLSAAGREAT
+162 
-173 AAAESHPEPLRGAA
+173 
-187 LRVAENMEASLAVPT
+187 
-202 ATSQRQIPIKLL
+202 
-214 EENRRLINEYRASR
+214 
-228 DESKVSFTHL
+228 
-238 IAWAILQALK
+238 
-248 DFPRLND
+248 
-255 AYDDSG
+255 
-261 DSPARLH
+261 
-268 KDKINFGLAV
+268 
-278 DVEKKDG
+278 
-285 SRSLVVPN
+285 
-293 VKDADAMTLAQF
+293 
-305 VAASDDVVSRA
+305 
-316 RAGKL
+316 
-321 QVSDFEGTTISLTN
+321 
-335 PGTLGTTASVP
+335 
-346 RLMPGQGLIVATGA
+346 
-360 MEYPGEFRAMAPEAI
+360 
-375 SQLAI
+375 
-380 GKVVTFTSTYDHRII
+380 
-395 QGAESGAFL
+395 
-404 GRIEE
+404 
-409 LILGGHDFYARAF
+409 
-422 ADLGLAHQPLHW
+422 HW

-492 YGLSIWDLDRTFWTG
+492 YGLTIWDLDRAFWTG

-522 VMRRVYCGKVG
+522 VMRRVYCGKFG

-541 PTERYWI
+541 PTEKYWV
-548 RKQIATAS
+548 RKQIAAAS
-556 QAKPLAADLR
+556 QGKTLPVDLR
-566 KQLLEKLVAAEGLEK
+566 KALLEKLVAAESFEK
-581 FLNARFMGQRRYS
+581 FLGTRFLGQRRYS
-594 IEGCETTIAVLDQ
+594 IEGCETAIAVLDQ
-607 LMEGAA
+607 LLEGAA
-613 ARGIEDVTMGLT
+613 SRGIDEITMGVT

-638 NATERIFAGFE
+638 NSTERLFAAFE
-649 GTVLPDFPA
+649 GTVHPDFPA
-658 DEGDVKYHQGAQA
+658 DEGDVKYHQGARAKRSTQGG
-671 TRKTESGQEIKIT
+671 REIAIT

-693 AVDPVVEGMARAKQD
+693 AVDPVVEGRARAKQD
-708 ELKLPRSEAV
+708 HTRLPRPA
-718 ARVLPV
+718 AWDKVLPV
-724 LLHGDAAFAG
+724 ILHGDAAFAG
-734 QGMVAEV
+734 QGIVAEV

-770 KAGRSSL
+770 AAGRSSL

-842 LMYKRIEEHPGVRA
+842 LMYKRIEEHPGVRG
-856 LYAQRLVREGVLTEA
+856 LYARRLVREGVLTEA

-890 AKTKGERAGP
+890 AKTKGEQAGP

-949 RRAKTIETGQP
+949 RRAKMIETGQP
-960 LDWAT
+960 IDWAT

-1011 LSSLPAPPPLPAG
+1011 LSALVGDSHGAVGAGLAPARLSPGPPT
-1024 GRGEGR
+1024 
-1030 EGRGLPAEALAKA
+1030 
-1043 GEGRASFQVYDS
+1043 FQIYDS

-1106 RETSRLTLFLPHG
+1106 RETTRLTLFLPHG

-1133 RYLQLCADEN
+1133 RYLQLCADAN

-1158 LRRQLRSKSAKP
+1158 LRRQLRAKSAKP

-1176 KSLLRFP
+1176 KASSASRRRFQR
-1183 ASFSP
+1183 STTSQ
-1188 LDNLATGRFHPVLD
+1188 
-1202 DPAAQHKSGI
+1202 PAAS
-1212 TRLLFCSGKIYYDLQ
+1212 
-1227 SERQKRKATDTVIIR
+1227 
-1242 LEQLYPFPTDLLKSL
+1242 
-1257 LSTYPAAKDAV
+1257 
-1268 WVQEEPQNVG
+1268 
-1278 PWTFIAPRLTPLLPP
+1278 
-1293 SAPLRYAGR
+1293 
-1302 PPSASPATGNA
+1302 
-1313 TVHKAELTTL
+1313 
-1323 VGTALGNNA
+1323 

>member
-1 MTTTGQE
+1 
-8 SESSRSATMSPTVL
+8 
-22 TGRTS
+22 
-27 WEIWPDEE
+27 
-35 RSPSGRYGLPR
+35 
-46 EAGGRK
+46 
-52 GRPYGATGATKYN
+52 
-65 CTVATTKPDLDIVQE
+65 
-80 LVTEFGENASYVAD
+80 
-94 ILARYRM
+94 M
-101 NPASVDE
+101 NPAS
-108 EWRAFFRERLGEAE
+108 
-122 PSPPARPPERPAPS
+122 
-136 PAPAAAPPAPQSA
+136 
-149 QPRAPAPAPGPRP
+149 
-162 LTLSAAGREAT
+162 
-173 AAAESHPEPLRGAA
+173 
-187 LRVAENMEASLAVPT
+187 
-202 ATSQRQIPIKLL
+202 
-214 EENRRLINEYRASR
+214 
-228 DESKVSFTHL
+228 
-238 IAWAILQALK
+238 
-248 DFPRLND
+248 
-255 AYDDSG
+255 
-261 DSPARLH
+261 
-268 KDKINFGLAV
+268 V

-293 VKDADAMTLAQF
+293 VKDASAMTLAQF

-335 PGTLGTTASVP
+335 PGTIGTTASVP

-380 GKVVTFTSTYDHRII
+380 SKVVTFTSTYDHRII

-409 LILGGHDFYARAF
+409 LLLGGRDFYGRAF
-422 ADLGLAHQPLHW
+422 ADLGLAQQPLHW

-492 YGLSIWDLDRTFWTG
+492 YGLTIWDLDRTFWTG

-541 PTERYWI
+541 PTEKYWI
-548 RKQIATAS
+548 RKQIAAAS
-556 QAKPLAADLR
+556 QAKPLPAELR
-566 KQLLEKLVAAEGLEK
+566 KRLLEKLVAAEGLEK

-594 IEGCETTIAVLDQ
+594 IEGCETTIAILDQ

-658 DEGDVKYHQGAQA
+658 DEGDVRYHQGAQA
-671 TRKTESGQEIKIT
+671 TRKTADGREIVIT

-718 ARVLPV
+718 AKVLPV

-856 LYAQRLVREGVLTEA
+856 LYAQRLVREGVLTDA
-871 EVKQLED
+871 DVKQLED
-878 RQHAAYEEALAT
+878 RQHAAYEEALT
-890 AKTKGERAGP
+890 SAKTKGERAGP
-900 PAAQHPGETGRVEE
+900 PAAQHPGETGPVAE
-914 VATGVPRETLMHIG
+914 VATGVPHETLMHIG

-1011 LSSLPAPPPLPAG
+1011 LSSLPPPLPAG
-1024 GRGEGR
+1024 EGRGEGR
-1030 EGRGLPAEALAKA
+1030 FPAT
-1043 GEGRASFQVYDS
+1043 FQIYDS

-1158 LRRQLRSKSAKP
+1158 LRRQLRAKSAKP

-1183 ASFSP
+1183 ASFSNLEDLALGGFRP
-1188 LDNLATGRFHPVLD
+1188 LLD
-1202 DPAAQHKSGI
+1202 DREVSDKRSIERVTLSA
-1212 TRLLFCSGKIYYDLQ
+1212 GKVFYDLYHARV
-1227 SERQKRKATDTVIIR
+1227 ERKDAKVALLR
-1242 LEQLYPFPTDLLKSL
+1242 LEQFYPFPAEELRALLAAYSSL
-1257 LSTYPAAKDAV
+1257 REVV
-1268 WVQEEPQNVG
+1268 WVQEEPQNMG
-1278 PWTFIAPRLTPLLPP
+1278 GWTFIHPRLSAILP
-1293 SAPLRYAGR
+1293 SGVRLRYAGR
-1302 PPSASPATGNA
+1302 PASASPATGNA
-1313 TVHKAELTTL
+1313 TVHKTELA
-1323 VGTALGNNA
+1323 ALLEETFGSPSSPSPGGRG

>member
-1 MTTTGQE
+1 LPVILRSEATKNLPCGATDPGRSFASLRMTKRRIPFSQ
-8 SESSRSATMSPTVL
+8 
-22 TGRTS
+22 
-27 WEIWPDEE
+27 
-35 RSPSGRYGLPR
+35 SPSLPVPQSPSPPVPSPSLKHPGDTIP
-46 EAGGRK
+46 A
-52 GRPYGATGATKYN
+52 
-65 CTVATTKPDLDIVQE
+65 VATTKPDLDIVQE
-80 LVTEFGENASYVAD
+80 LVTEFGENASYVVD
-94 ILARYRM
+94 LMARYRT

-108 EWRAFFRERLGEAE
+108 EWRAFFRDRLGETE
-122 PSPPARPPERPAPS
+122 TVPLARPEGVRREAEGEEQ
-136 PAPAAAPPAPQSA
+136 AAVAPPAATPA
-149 QPRAPAPAPGPRP
+149 PEPAAPRAPR
-162 LTLSAAGREAT
+162 AGET
-173 AAAESHPEPLRGAA
+173 PEPLRGAA
-187 LRVAENMEASLAVPT
+187 LRVAENMEESLGVPT
-202 ATSQRQIPIKLL
+202 ATSQRQIPVKLL
-214 EENRRLINEYRASR
+214 DENRRLINEYRASR
-228 DESKVSFTHL
+228 GESKLSFTHL
-238 IAWAILQALK
+238 IAWAVIQALK

-261 DSPARLH
+261 ETPVRLRR
-268 KDKINFGLAV
+268 DKINFGLAV

-293 VKDADAMTLAQF
+293 VKDAGAMTLAQF
-305 VAASDDVVSRA
+305 VAASNDVVGRA

-360 MEYPGEFRAMAPEAI
+360 MEYPGEFRAMAPQSI

-380 GKVVTFTSTYDHRII
+380 SKVITFTSTYDHRII

-409 LILGGHDFYARAF
+409 LLLGGHAFYDNAF
-422 ADLGLAHQPLHW
+422 ADLGLALQPMHW

-483 RHPELDLDT
+483 PHLELDLDT
-492 YGLSIWDLDRTFWTG
+492 YGLTIWDLDRTFWSG
-507 GLAGGDHMPLREIIG
+507 GLAGGDHMPLREIIA

-541 PTERYWI
+541 PNEKYWV
-548 RKQIATAS
+548 RKQIAAAS
-556 QAKPLAADLR
+556 EAKPLPPDLR
-566 KQLLEKLVAAEGLEK
+566 KAILAKLVAAESFEK
-581 FLNARFMGQRRYS
+581 FLGTRFLGQRRYS
-594 IEGCETTIAVLDQ
+594 IEGCETAIAVLDQ
-607 LMEGAA
+607 LVEGAA
-613 ARGIEDVTMGLT
+613 ARGIDEITMGVT

-638 NATERIFAGFE
+638 NSTERIFSGFE
-649 GTVLPDFPA
+649 GTVHPDFPA
-658 DEGDVKYHQGAQA
+658 DEGDVKYHQGARASRA
-671 TRKTESGQEIKIT
+671 TGSGREIAIT

-693 AVDPVVEGMARAKQD
+693 AVDPVVEGRARAKQD
-708 ELKLPRSEAV
+708 HTRLPRLEA
-718 ARVLPV
+718 ANKVLPV
-724 LLHGDAAFAG
+724 ILHGDAAFAG

-784 IVQVPIFHVN
+784 IVQIPIFHVN

-801 YRVLQIALD
+801 WRVLQIALD
-810 YRQEWHKDVV
+810 YRREFHKDVV

-837 TYTQP
+837 SYTQP
-842 LMYKRIEEHPGVRA
+842 LMYKRIQEHPGVLA
-856 LYAQRLVREGVLTEA
+856 LYARRLVKEGVLTQPEF
-871 EVKQLED
+871 EELES
-878 RQHAAYEEALAT
+878 RQMAAYDEALAA
-890 AKTKGERAGP
+890 AKAAGERTGP
-900 PAAQHPGETGRVEE
+900 PTAEHPGETGRVEE
-914 VATGVPRETLMHIG
+914 VPTGVPRETLARIG
-928 RVLTTVPSGFNLNP
+928 RVLTTVPPGFNLNP

-949 RRAKTIETGQP
+949 RRAKMTEGALP

-965 AESLAFGSLLL
+965 AEALAFGSLLL

-993 SQRHVVFYDT
+993 SQRHVVFTDT
-1003 KTGETWTP
+1003 QTGKKWTP
-1011 LSSLPAPPPLPAG
+1011 LCDLAADPAF
-1024 GRGEGR
+1024 
-1030 EGRGLPAEALAKA
+1030 
-1043 GEGRASFQVYDS
+1043 FQIYDS

-1070 VESPEALV
+1070 VETPEALV
-1078 IWEAQFGDFAN
+1078 LWEAQYGDFAN

-1143 LRVCNVTTPSQYFHV
+1143 LRVCNVTTPAQYFHI
-1158 LRRQLRSKSAKP
+1158 LRRQLRAKGAKP

-1183 ASFSP
+1183 ASFSRLDELTSGGFRP
-1188 LDNLATGRFHPVLD
+1188 LLD
-1202 DPAAQHKSGI
+1202 DREASDKRTIERMTLSA
-1212 TRLLFCSGKIYYDLQ
+1212 GKVFYDLHHART
-1227 SERQKRKATDTVIIR
+1227 ERKDAKMALLC
-1242 LEQLYPFPTDLLKSL
+1242 LEQFYPFPSDSLHDLLSAYSSL
-1257 LSTYPAAKDAV
+1257 REIV
-1268 WVQEEPQNVG
+1268 WVQEEPQNMG
-1278 PWTFIAPRLTPLLPP
+1278 GWTFVHPRLSAILP
-1293 SAPLRYAGR
+1293 AGVGLRYAGR
-1302 PPSASPATGNA
+1302 VPSASPATGNA
-1313 TVHKAELTTL
+1313 TVHKAELARVL
-1323 VGTALGNNA
+1323 EEAFGGPPSPSSGGRGQG